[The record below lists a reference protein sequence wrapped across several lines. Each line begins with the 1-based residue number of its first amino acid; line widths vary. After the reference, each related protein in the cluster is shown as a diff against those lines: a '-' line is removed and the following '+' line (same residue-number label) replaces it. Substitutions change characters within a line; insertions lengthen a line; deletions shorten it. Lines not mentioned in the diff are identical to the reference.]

1 MKEKGLTLGR
11 LGRGAAAGL
20 KVKALEEAV
29 TCWTCDLRSEKGL
42 SLPRAAQ
49 LRGWG
54 ARGLGGQGGGTE
66 RTRASGPDAHNE
78 A

>member
-1 MKEKGLTLGR
+1 M
-11 LGRGAAAGL
+11 ADL

-42 SLPRAAQ
+42 SLPRAAPAEGVG
-49 LRGWG
+49 RVR
-54 ARGLGGQGGGTE
+54 AGGQGGGTE
-66 RTRASGPDAHNE
+66 HTCAAGPDAHNE